1 VQSRCQGYCVA
12 HIFFFFTE
20 ERQNDH
26 LWRSA
31 SNGSESHTS
40 TFDEFNVRQL
50 LCKDVIEAIE
60 RGTDKDKG
68 VPTPSMGWLGSHLSL
83 SFLSSNATSSSD
95 IGCGAVEL
103 VHPMGGLVY
112 RALKSEVLRGV
123 VEGRAGV
130 ANFIRLVRAA
140 FIASHLDDLGEKE
153 IKLPA
158 RREKKSD
165 RETKPDKEGQRS
177 GSQPG
182 AEKKEEAPKPPFVVC
197 VNEIMKKKGLTH
209 TLFTRALQNLS
220 GRIREPHLLGTL
232 VDVERH
238 AEDPRTRR
246 PFVDPEGF
254 PNSYVRGPSLPYLRV
269 GVQVEQARESSSSQA
284 QSGALVAKGIQM
296 QAYAEPI
303 IPQGGIAFG
312 GPITIRVVENEGQF
326 REYVKELKTDG
337 SRRDWGAT
345 FLHAKPVTQPKD
357 QTAASG
363 TIDSSSSTAKE
374 PAKAPGGQRARA
386 PTLGESVANRAF
398 TENNFHVGGY
408 QAIELIRLTNL
419 TPLLW
424 VRVDPLGLYG
434 GRISVFQPDA
444 CLAEQLFHDG
454 DSSAQVSAIRALAER
469 PLRIQGSMKVNSIYD
484 VSVAELPVRIL
495 GDCLRGSPALHSS
508 LPHTPAVRCQA
519 ALAIAQWQNNKAPN
533 TKDAVMADNWV
544 GLSLLIQYF
553 RERFYSNA
561 VVMPVKFSRLALRR
575 SEIELRQ
582 EAAAT
587 AEAGAPNPAPNY
599 DDAYQ
604 YLDTLEEGE
613 ERAGALADAE
623 EVEME
628 EDEEYRVRSAVI
640 TAIASIRAKDG
651 MTPPLA
657 IQFLETV
664 LEGEDA
670 EMVGKLMFPDEELM
684 VEKTFRQMRAQAA
697 SVREEPEVDDVT
709 EDDRPAPSLN
719 YVPSMLV
726 ADALLSLCYVNS
738 SPALIM
744 DPTTGKPVQASGKHP
759 VTRLMELARGWLDWE
774 LYREK
779 VRSEVAL
786 ESLTGVSG
794 NCHDTIAA
802 CAITALSSLAIL
814 RQSTMDSLADEK
826 KKDVTSIGEDG
837 NASQQVFLG
846 QNDKL
851 QQVSTAQFYVDIF
864 DSEPQRNDLTKAACA
879 QAIVC
884 ICCAADRFEKESVQP
899 VGLLTALEF
908 LLDRII
914 GELCLALLFPCVH
927 TVLTLFLRECR

>member
-1 VQSRCQGYCVA
+1 VPRLLRCSYL
-12 HIFFFFTE
+12 FSFTE

-112 RALKSEVLRGV
+112 RALKCEVLRGV

-153 IKLPA
+153 LKLPA
-158 RREKKSD
+158 RRDKKSD

-177 GSQPG
+177 GSQLG

-220 GRIREPHLLGTL
+220 GRIREQHLLGTL

-254 PNSYVRGPSLPYLRV
+254 PNSYVRGSSLPYCRV
-269 GVQVEQARESSSSQA
+269 GVQVEQARESLSSQA
-284 QSGALVAKGIQM
+284 QSGALVAKGVQM

-337 SRRDWGAT
+337 SRRDWGST
-345 FLHAKPVTQPKD
+345 FLHARPVTQPKD

-374 PAKAPGGQRARA
+374 TAKSPGGQRARA
-386 PTLGESVANRAF
+386 PTLGESVASRAF
-398 TENNFHVGGY
+398 TESNFHVGGY

-469 PLRIQGSMKVNSIYD
+469 PLRIQGSMKVTSIYD

-587 AEAGAPNPAPNY
+587 AEAGASNPAPNHD

-657 IQFLETV
+657 IHFLETV

-697 SVREEPEVDDVT
+697 SVREESEVDDVT
-709 EDDRPAPSLN
+709 GDDRPAPSLN

-759 VTRLMELARGWLDWE
+759 VARLMELARGWLDWE

-814 RQSTMDSLADEK
+814 RQSTMDSLDVDEL
-826 KKDVTSIGEDG
+826 KKDMTSIGDHG
-837 NASQQVFLG
+837 NVSQQALG

-851 QQVSTAQFYVDIF
+851 HQVSTAQFYVDIF
-864 DSEPQRNDLTKAACA
+864 DSEPQRNDLTRAACA

-884 ICCAADRFEKESVQP
+884 ICCAADRFETESVEP

-914 GELCLALLFPCVH
+914 GKLWPALLFSCVR
-927 TVLTLFLRECR
+927 TDCANTLLP